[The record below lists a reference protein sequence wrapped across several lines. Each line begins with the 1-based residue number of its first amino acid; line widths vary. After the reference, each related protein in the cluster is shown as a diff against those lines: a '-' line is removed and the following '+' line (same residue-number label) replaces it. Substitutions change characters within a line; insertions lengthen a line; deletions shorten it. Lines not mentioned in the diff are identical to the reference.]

1 MNIFEQFLDR
11 IKETL
16 LDLSKKGDLILPDTL
31 NGITAEMP
39 PPKFDSDISTN
50 VAMVLSKI
58 NKKSP
63 IDLANTLSEKI
74 KKKDKLIDE
83 ISVVKPGFINIK
95 FKKIFWTNFIKE
107 ITQNSKSFGINTKEN
122 KKNFLIEFV
131 SANPTGPLHV
141 GHCRGAILGDV
152 IANVLLFNKH
162 KVTKEYYVNDYGNQ
176 IINFTKSVYFRIRE
190 ISFKEP
196 FPNDNEDLYPGDY
209 LIDFANNILNS
220 NKDLDFKNFDKISE
234 KLTVLAIEE
243 ALKLIKKNLISLGI
257 NHDNFISEKK
267 LVKNQEVEK
276 VISFLQKN
284 NFVYN
289 GKIKAPAGED
299 DDNWVER
306 EQLLFKSTDFGDDKD
321 RALQKSDGAWTY
333 FASDVAYHK
342 NKLDRKFDKLINI
355 LGADHAGYIKR
366 ISSSVEALSNSR
378 DKLVCKV
385 SQLVKLIKDKKPF
398 KMSKRKGDYITVD
411 DLINEVGKDA
421 TRFIMLN
428 RSSDVEL
435 DFDFDNVIE
444 KSKDNP
450 LYYVQY
456 CYARIA
462 SVFRHIEKDLKL
474 DIKIDKY
481 DFEYSQDEINILKK
495 ISEWPKCIDVSS
507 NKLEPHRIPTYLY
520 ELASLFHSYW
530 NLGKDNPD
538 KRFINEQK
546 KIANDKLI
554 LLKAISN
561 VIKSGMDIVGVSVPE
576 KM

>member
-1 MNIFEQFLDR
+1 MNIFEQYLDK
-11 IKETL
+11 IKKTL
-16 LDLSKKGDLILPDTL
+16 LDFSKKGDLILPDSL
-31 NGITAEMP
+31 DGITAEIP
-39 PPKFDSDISTN
+39 PAKFNSDISTN

-63 IDLANTLSEKI
+63 IELAETFVPLL
-74 KKKDKLIDE
+74 KKDDDLIKQIDV
-83 ISVVKPGFINIK
+83 IKPGFINIK
-95 FKKIFWTNFIKE
+95 FKPIFWTNFIKE
-107 ITQNSKSFGINTKEN
+107 IIKNSKTYGINTNE
-122 KKNFLIEFV
+122 KKNNYLIEFV

-152 IANVLLFNKH
+152 IAKLLSFNKH

-176 IINFTKSVYFRIRE
+176 IINFTKSVYFRVRE
-190 ISFKEP
+190 IKFNEP
-196 FPNDNEDLYPGDY
+196 FPKDNEHLYPGDY
-209 LIDFANNILNS
+209 LINFANNIINS
-220 NKDLDFKNFDKISE
+220 NKNMDFENFEKISNE
-234 KLTVLAIEE
+234 LTVLSIEE
-243 ALKLIKKNLISLGI
+243 ALKLIKMNLNSLGI
-257 NHDNFISEKK
+257 VHDNFVSEKK
-267 LVKNQEVEK
+267 LVSNQEVQK
-276 VISFLQKN
+276 VIDYLQKK
-284 NFVYN
+284 NFVYK

-299 DDNWVER
+299 NDNWVER

-342 NKLDRKFDKLINI
+342 NKLDRKFDYLINI

-366 ISSSVEALSNSR
+366 ISSSVEALSSSKV
-378 DKLVCKV
+378 KLICKV

-428 RSSDVEL
+428 RSSDAEL
-435 DFDFDNVIE
+435 DFDFDSVIE

-456 CYARIA
+456 CYARI
-462 SVFRHIEKDLKL
+462 SSIFRNLNIDFTSNIEIKD
-474 DIKIDKY
+474 Y
-481 DFEYSQDEINILKK
+481 NFEYSNDEINILKK
-495 ISEWPKCIDVSS
+495 ISEWPKCIDTSI
-507 NKLEPHRIPTYLY
+507 NKLEPHRIPVYLY

-530 NLGKDNPD
+530 NLGKDNPE
-538 KRFINEQK
+538 KRFINNEK
-546 KIANDKLI
+546 KIDNQKLI
-554 LLKAISN
+554 FLKAISN
-561 VIKSGMDIVGVSVPE
+561 VVKSGMDIVGVSTPE